1 MERRFDTRFP
11 SDLQV
16 RVTDLD
22 NEAVSAIG
30 TLIDISVSGICVILP
45 VLRPSGSLVKLDFA
59 ETMLYGQI
67 TYANEENGGFR
78 TGIAVER
85 VLVRSSDLTNILD
98 SILDEPRVIELPSLV
113 PAPD

>member
-1 MERRFDTRFP
+1 MDRRFDTRFP

-22 NEAVSAIG
+22 NDAESATG
-30 TLIDISVSGICVILP
+30 TLLDISVSGICVLLP
-45 VLRPSGSLVKLDFA
+45 VQMAPGLLVQLDFA
-59 ETMLYGQI
+59 ETVLYGQI

-78 TGIAVER
+78 TGFAVER

-98 SILDEPRVIELPSLV
+98 SILDETEPRVV
-113 PAPD
+113 PTRD